1 MCLYFMNLGDITRM
15 RRLYNHWY
23 TLMFD
28 YMLYIIYISI
38 CVCVLSGST
47 CASNSL

>member
-1 MCLYFMNLGDITRM
+1 MNLGDITRM

-28 YMLYIIYISI
+28 YMLYIIYIYISI